1 MTFKS
6 ALWHPIA
13 IVLSGINLVG
23 VGFAV
28 GSAQPWHATVHAAL
42 ALAFGLW
49 AQRLRQG
56 PGPGGSELTSMK
68 QQLEQ
73 QATALEDAQS
83 TLANQSTELA
93 ELQERVDFAE
103 RLLARGRDRPPLG
116 TREERG

>member
-6 ALWHPIA
+6 AFWHPIA
-13 IVLSGINLVG
+13 VVLSGINLVG
-23 VGFAV
+23 LGFAV
-28 GSAQPWHATVHAAL
+28 GSAEPWHATAHAAL
-42 ALAFGLW
+42 TPAFALW

-56 PGPGGSELTSMK
+56 AGGSELARMN

-73 QATALEDAQS
+73 QATALEDAQT

-103 RLLARGRDRPPLG
+103 RLLAQARDRPPLG